1 MSFVWPTML
10 LALLVVPVLA
20 VGYFKVSQRR
30 TRRQNE
36 LGTMGRLRTRSGK
49 PVGRRRHVPAAVFLA
64 AIVVLVVGLAR
75 PTTTLHVSH
84 SRGTV
89 ILAFDTS
96 NSMIARDI
104 KPSRI
109 QAAQKAARTFV
120 AAQPSTIRI
129 GVVAFSNTGFVLQKP
144 TRAKADVL
152 GAIARL
158 SPGGGTSLGDA
169 ILTSLGA
176 IAGKRLP
183 IDTQALQA
191 GTPQKGLPFLGSA
204 VVVLLSDGED
214 TSQLD
219 PVTTADVAAQTGV
232 RIDPIGLGTT
242 NGAVITVDGTSLATS
257 LDAGVLRNI
266 AKQSNGTYYHAGQAA
281 SLQNVYRSVST
292 HLELTVSGQKTEITS
307 VFAGAGVLLFLI
319 GAALSM
325 RWFGRVL

>member
-20 VGYFKVSQRR
+20 VGYFKLSQRR
-30 TRRQNE
+30 TRRQSE
-36 LGTMGRLRTRSGK
+36 LGTMGQLRTRSGK
-49 PVGRRRHVPAAVFLA
+49 PVGRRRHVPAVVFLSA
-64 AIVVLVVGLAR
+64 LVVLIVGLAR
-75 PTTTLHVSH
+75 PRTTLQVSH

-129 GVVAFSNTGFVLQKP
+129 GVVAFNTNGYVLQKP
-144 TRAKADVL
+144 TRAKAAVL
-152 GAIARL
+152 DAIARL

-176 IAGKRLP
+176 IAGKHLP

-191 GTPQKGLPFLGSA
+191 
-204 VVVLLSDGED
+204 V
-214 TSQLD
+214 
-219 PVTTADVAAQTGV
+219 
-232 RIDPIGLGTT
+232 
-242 NGAVITVDGTSLATS
+242 SL
-257 LDAGVLRNI
+257 
-266 AKQSNGTYYHAGQAA
+266 
-281 SLQNVYRSVST
+281 
-292 HLELTVSGQKTEITS
+292 
-307 VFAGAGVLLFLI
+307 
-319 GAALSM
+319 
-325 RWFGRVL
+325 